1 MLALVCPGGYKP
13 AMPPRPSTARTRSR
27 TPARAAL
34 ALLGA
39 VALLPAARG
48 REASAQL
55 QSQAQVAPQGNR
67 IVAVVNGDV
76 VSRADIVGRARL
88 FALNAG
94 IAVAPE
100 VLDRLTPQV
109 TRLLIDERLR
119 LQEVQR
125 RRLPITDAEIAE
137 AIGELERRN
146 NLQPG
151 GLKAQLAQV
160 GVQPRVLYDQI
171 RTQIGWGRLLRQQ
184 LGPSA
189 QPTDAEV
196 EAAVRAAQ
204 ARAGQPE
211 YQVSEIFVPVDDPAT
226 EGETR
231 RFVEEVIR
239 QLRSG
244 TPFPVAATQFSQAQT
259 ALQGGDLGYVRRDE
273 LEPEVAAVVE
283 RMPAGAISNPI
294 RVPGGFQ
301 IVALRSKRESGR
313 DMATMISLRQA
324 YFPFSSTLDQN
335 NPTQQQRDQ
344 VDRAQK
350 LAQDAKTCNAV
361 EQAATR
367 SGGGERPSD
376 PGQIRLETVTPPPL
390 RTLLQGLQPGKASQP
405 ILTPEGVMVMMVC
418 SREQRNLAETTPE
431 QLKTQLLRDRVEN
444 LSRRL
449 QRDLRRRANIEMRS

>member
-1 MLALVCPGGYKP
+1 MPRHPP
-13 AMPPRPSTARTRSR
+13 AGRTRFR
-27 TPARAAL
+27 APARAGY
-34 ALLGA
+34 ALLSA
-39 VALLPAARG
+39 AAAALLAAPAPAA
-48 REASAQL
+48 AQL
-55 QSQAQVAPQGNR
+55 PSQTQVAPQGNR

-100 VLDRLTPQV
+100 MLERLTPQMV
-109 TRLLIDERLR
+109 RLLVDERLR
-119 LQEVQR
+119 QQEVQR
-125 RRLPITDAEIAE
+125 RRLPVTDAEIAE
-137 AIGELERRN
+137 AVAELERRN

-151 GLKAQLAQV
+151 ALRAQLNQV

-189 QPTDAEV
+189 QPSDAEV
-196 EAAVRAAQ
+196 EEATRAAK

-211 YQVSEIFVPVDDPAT
+211 FQVSEIFVPVDDPAT

-259 ALQGGDLGYVRRDE
+259 ALQGGDLGWVRRDE
-273 LEPEVAAVVE
+273 LDTEVASVVE
-283 RMPAGAISNPI
+283 RMPPGAISNPI

-301 IVALRSKRESGR
+301 IVALRGKRESGR
-313 DMATMISLRQA
+313 DMATMITLRQA
-324 YFPFSSTLDQN
+324 FFPFSSALDQN

-344 VDRAQK
+344 VDRAQR
-350 LAQDAKTCNAV
+350 LAQEARNCNAV
-361 EQAATR
+361 EQAAAR
-367 SGGGERPSD
+367 VAGGERPSD

-390 RTLLQGLQPGKASQP
+390 RSLIAGLQPGKASQP

-418 SREQRNLAETTPE
+418 SREQRNLAELTPE
-431 QLKTQLLRDRVEN
+431 QLKSQLLRDRVEN
-444 LSRRL
+444 LSRQL
-449 QRDLRRRANIEMRS
+449 QRDLRRRATIEMRS

>member
-1 MLALVCPGGYKP
+1 MPRQVTVEGTKP
-13 AMPPRPSTARTRSR
+13 RA
-27 TPARAAL
+27 PARAGL

-39 VALLPAARG
+39 VTASLAAAAGPAA
-48 REASAQL
+48 AQL
-55 QSQAQVAPQGNR
+55 PSQSQVAPQGNR

-76 VSRADIVGRARL
+76 VSQADVVGRARL

-100 VLDRLTPQV
+100 MLERLTPQMV
-109 TRLLIDERLR
+109 RLLVDERLR
-119 LQEVQR
+119 QQEVQR
-125 RRLPITDAEIAE
+125 RRLPVTDAEVAE
-137 AIGELERRN
+137 AVAELEKRN

-151 GLKAQLAQV
+151 GLRAQLAQI

-189 QPTDAEV
+189 LPTDEEV
-196 EAAVRAAQ
+196 EEAMRVAK

-211 YQVSEIFVPVDDPAT
+211 YQVSEIFVPVDDPST

-244 TPFPVAATQFSQAQT
+244 TAFPVAATQFSQAQT
-259 ALQGGDLGYVRRDE
+259 ALQGGDLGWVRRDE
-273 LEPEVAAVVE
+273 LDPEVASVVE
-283 RMPAGAISNPI
+283 RMPPGAVSNPI

-301 IVALRSKRESGR
+301 IVALRGKRESGR

-324 YFPFSSTLDQN
+324 FFPFSSVLDQN
-335 NPTQQQRDQ
+335 NPTPQQRDQ
-344 VDRAQK
+344 VDRAQR
-350 LAQDAKTCNAV
+350 LAQEARNCNAV
-361 EQAATR
+361 EQAAAR
-367 SGGGERPSD
+367 MSGGERPSD

-390 RTLLQGLQPGKASQP
+390 RSLLAGLQPGKASQP
-405 ILTPEGVMVMMVC
+405 ILTPEGVIVMMVC
-418 SREQRNLAETTPE
+418 SREQRNLAELTPD

-444 LSRRL
+444 LSRQL
-449 QRDLRRRANIEMRS
+449 QRDLRRRATIEMRS

>member
-1 MLALVCPGGYKP
+1 MPRHPP
-13 AMPPRPSTARTRSR
+13 AGRTRFR
-27 TPARAAL
+27 APARAGF
-34 ALLGA
+34 ALLSA
-39 VALLPAARG
+39 AAAALLAAPAPAA
-48 REASAQL
+48 AQL
-55 QSQAQVAPQGNR
+55 PSQTQVAPQGNR

-100 VLDRLTPQV
+100 MLERLTPQMV
-109 TRLLIDERLR
+109 RLLVDERLR
-119 LQEVQR
+119 QQEVQR
-125 RRLPITDAEIAE
+125 RRLPVTDAEIAE
-137 AIGELERRN
+137 AVAELERRN

-151 GLKAQLAQV
+151 ALRAQLNQV

-171 RTQIGWGRLLRQQ
+171 RTQIGWGKLLRQQ

-189 QPTDAEV
+189 IPSDAEV
-196 EAAVRAAQ
+196 EEAMRAAK

-211 YQVSEIFVPVDDPAT
+211 YQVSEIFIPVDDPAT

-259 ALQGGDLGYVRRDE
+259 ALQGGDLGWVRRDE
-273 LEPEVAAVVE
+273 LDTEVASVVE
-283 RMPAGAISNPI
+283 RMPPGAISNPI

-301 IVALRSKRESGR
+301 IVALRGKRESGR
-313 DMATMISLRQA
+313 DMATMITLRQA
-324 YFPFSSTLDQN
+324 FFPFSSALDQN

-344 VDRAQK
+344 VDRAQR
-350 LAQDAKTCNAV
+350 LAQEARNCNAV
-361 EQAATR
+361 EQAAAR
-367 SGGGERPSD
+367 VAGGERPSD

-390 RTLLQGLQPGKASQP
+390 RSLIAGLQPGKASQP

-418 SREQRNLAETTPE
+418 SREQRNLAELTPE
-431 QLKTQLLRDRVEN
+431 QLKSQLLRDRVEN
-444 LSRRL
+444 LSRQL
-449 QRDLRRRANIEMRS
+449 QRDLRRRATIEMRS

>member
-1 MLALVCPGGYKP
+1 M
-13 AMPPRPSTARTRSR
+13 PRPVLSKRNLPTF
-27 TPARAAL
+27 PAKAVIVLSGAL
-34 ALLGA
+34 AA
-39 VALLPAARG
+39 LPAAGAG
-48 REASAQL
+48 REVTAQL
-55 QSQAQVAPQGNR
+55 PSRAQVAPQGNS
-67 IVAVVNGDV
+67 IVAVVNGEV
-76 VSRADIVGRARL
+76 VSRADVVGRARL

-100 VLDRLTPQV
+100 VLERLTPQV

-125 RRLPITDAEIAE
+125 RRLPVTDAEVAE
-137 AIGELERRN
+137 AVAELERRN

-151 GLKAQLAQV
+151 GLRAQLNQV

-196 EAAVRAAQ
+196 EDAMRAAK

-239 QLRSG
+239 QLRAG
-244 TPFPVAATQFSQAQT
+244 TPFPVAATQFSQSQT

-273 LEPEVAAVVE
+273 LDPEVASVVE
-283 RMPAGAISNPI
+283 RMPVGAISNPI

-301 IVALRSKRESGR
+301 IVALRNKRESGR
-313 DMATMISLRQA
+313 EMATMISLRQA
-324 YFPFSSTLDQN
+324 YFPFTSTLDQN

-344 VDRAQK
+344 VERAQR
-350 LAQDAKTCNAV
+350 LAQEARNCNAV
-361 EQAATR
+361 EQAAAR
-367 SGGGERPSD
+367 VSGGERPSD

-390 RTLLQGLQPGKASQP
+390 RALLAGLQPGKASQP

-418 SREQRNLAETTPE
+418 SREQRNLAELTPD
-431 QLKTQLLRDRVEN
+431 QLKNQLLRDRVEN
-444 LSRRL
+444 LSRQL
-449 QRDLRRRANIEMRS
+449 QRDLRRRANIEMRG

>member
-1 MLALVCPGGYKP
+1 MPRHPLAKRTE
-13 AMPPRPSTARTRSR
+13 PRS
-27 TPARAAL
+27 AAKAGI

-39 VALLPAARG
+39 VALLSAPRPAVAR
-48 REASAQL
+48 L
-55 QSQAQVAPQGNR
+55 PSQTQVAPQGNR

-76 VSRADIVGRARL
+76 VSQADVVGRARL

-94 IAVAPE
+94 IAVAPDMLE
-100 VLDRLTPQV
+100 RLAPQV
-109 TRLLIDERLR
+109 TRLLVDERLR

-125 RRLPITDAEIAE
+125 RRLPVTDAEIAE
-137 AIGELERRN
+137 AVAELERRN

-151 GLKAQLAQV
+151 GLRAQLSQI

-171 RTQIGWGRLLRQQ
+171 RTQIGWNRVLRQQ

-189 QPTDAEV
+189 QPSDAEV
-196 EAAVRAAQ
+196 EEAMRAAK

-211 YQVSEIFVPVDDPAT
+211 YQVSEIFIPVDDPAT

-239 QLRSG
+239 QLRAG

-259 ALQGGDLGYVRRDE
+259 ALQGGDLGWVRRDE
-273 LEPEVAAVVE
+273 LDPEVASVVE
-283 RMPAGAISNPI
+283 RMPPGAISNPI

-324 YFPFSSTLDQN
+324 YFPFSSALDQN

-344 VDRAQK
+344 VERAQR
-350 LAQDAKTCNAV
+350 LAQEARNCNAV
-361 EQAATR
+361 EQAAAR
-367 SGGGERPSD
+367 AGGGERPSD

-390 RTLLQGLQPGKASQP
+390 RSLLAGLQPGKASEP
-405 ILTPEGVMVMMVC
+405 ILTPEGVLVMMVC
-418 SREQRNLAETTPE
+418 SREQRNLAELTPE
-431 QLKTQLLRDRVEN
+431 QVKSQLLRDRVEN
-444 LSRRL
+444 LSRQL
-449 QRDLRRRANIEMRS
+449 QRDLRRRATIEMRS

>member
-1 MLALVCPGGYKP
+1 MPSHPP
-13 AMPPRPSTARTRSR
+13 AERTRLRAPARTG
-27 TPARAAL
+27 L
-34 ALLGA
+34 ALLA
-39 VALLPAARG
+39 AAALLAPPAPPAA
-48 REASAQL
+48 AQL
-55 QSQAQVAPQGNR
+55 PSQTQVAPQGNR

-100 VLDRLTPQV
+100 MLERLTPQV

-125 RRLPITDAEIAE
+125 RRLPVTDAEIAE
-137 AIGELERRN
+137 AVTELERRN

-151 GLKAQLAQV
+151 ALRAQLNQI

-171 RTQIGWGRLLRQQ
+171 RTQIGWGRVLRQQ

-196 EAAVRAAQ
+196 EEAMRAAK

-211 YQVSEIFVPVDDPAT
+211 YQVSEIFIPVDDPAT

-259 ALQGGDLGYVRRDE
+259 ALQGGDLGFVRRDE
-273 LEPEVAAVVE
+273 LDPEVASVVE
-283 RMPAGAISNPI
+283 RMPPGAISNPI

-301 IVALRSKRESGR
+301 IVALRAKRESGR
-313 DMATMISLRQA
+313 DMATMITLRQA
-324 YFPFSSTLDQN
+324 FFPFSSTLDQN

-344 VDRAQK
+344 VDRAQR
-350 LAQDAKTCNAV
+350 LAQEARNCNAV
-361 EQAATR
+361 EQAAAR
-367 SGGGERPSD
+367 VAGGERPSD

-390 RTLLQGLQPGKASQP
+390 RSLIAGLQPGKASQP

-418 SREQRNLAETTPE
+418 SREQRNLAELTPD
-431 QLKTQLLRDRVEN
+431 QLKSQLLRDRVEN
-444 LSRRL
+444 LSRQL
-449 QRDLRRRANIEMRS
+449 QRDLRRRATIEMRS